1 MFSMEGILHYIWQH
15 RIFPPQEM
23 FTTDGRRLEVLDVG
37 THNLGSG
44 PDFFNAKLKID
55 GILWAGN
62 VEMHSV
68 ASDWFRHGHD
78 KDEAYDNTI
87 LHVVAEDDTSVLTRA
102 GNSPAQLVLTVPD
115 SIRERYDE
123 LSRTMD
129 YPRCHRL
136 VCGMLPMK
144 IHAWM
149 DALLVERLMQR
160 SEAVLGRVERFQ
172 GDWERATFVTLA
184 RTFGFGLNGDAFERW
199 AERVPLQAAGKH
211 RDHLEQVAAIFL
223 GVSGLLER
231 CPSNPGVLELS
242 PDMLQR
248 EWRFLSAKFQLSETV
263 PPSVWRHMRIRP
275 QNFPEVRI
283 LHLARLFH
291 EDKCSLRRFLEVD
304 DVQTLAKSLRPC
316 GITESACRLL
326 VINTIVPV
334 LYAYGIQHRDEA
346 LKERAI
352 SFLEALPAEEN
363 YIMRQWRSCG
373 LEVSSAADSQALI
386 QLKREYCERQGC
398 LRCRFG
404 QEFLAL

>member
-1 MFSMEGILHYIWQH
+1 
-15 RIFPPQEM
+15 M

-55 GILWAGN
+55 GILWVGN

-102 GNSPAQLVLTVPD
+102 GNRPAQFVLTVPD

-160 SEAVLGRVERFQ
+160 SEAVIGRVERFQ
-172 GDWERATFVTLA
+172 GDWERATFVTTA

-199 AERVPLQAAGKH
+199 AEHVPLQAVGKH

-231 CPSNPGVLELS
+231 CPSDSGMPELS
-242 PDMLQR
+242 PDVLQR
-248 EWRFLSAKFQLSETV
+248 EWRFLSVKFQLSERV
-263 PPSVWRHMRIRP
+263 PPSLWRHMRIRP

-334 LYAYGIQHRDEA
+334 LYAYGILHRDEA
-346 LKERAI
+346 MKERAI

-386 QLKREYCERQGC
+386 QLKREYCDRQGC

-404 QEFLAL
+404 QEFLSV

>member
-1 MFSMEGILHYIWQH
+1 MEGILHYIWHH
-15 RIFPPQEM
+15 RIFPPEELH
-23 FTTDGRRLEVLDVG
+23 TTDGRRLEVIDVG
-37 THNLGSG
+37 THNLASG
-44 PDFFNAKLKID
+44 PDFFNAKVKID
-55 GILWAGN
+55 GVMWAGN
-62 VEMHSV
+62 VEMHMQ

-102 GNSPAQLVLTVPD
+102 GNRPAQFVLTVPD

-160 SEAVLGRVERFQ
+160 SEAVIGRVERFQ
-172 GDWERATFVTLA
+172 GDWERATFVTTA

-199 AERVPLQAAGKH
+199 AEHVPLQAVGKH

-231 CPSNPGVLELS
+231 CPSDSGMPELS
-242 PDMLQR
+242 PDVLQR
-248 EWRFLSAKFQLSETV
+248 EWRFLSVKFQLSERV
-263 PPSVWRHMRIRP
+263 PPSLWRHMRIRP

-291 EDKCSLRRFLEVD
+291 EDKCSLHRFLELA
-304 DVQTLAKSLRPC
+304 DVSSLSRNLRPC
-316 GITESACRLL
+316 GITEAVSRLL
-326 VINTIVPV
+326 VINAVVPV

-346 LKERAI
+346 LKEKAI
-352 SFLEALPAEEN
+352 GFLEGLPAEEN

-386 QLKREYCERQGC
+386 QLKREYCDRQGC

-404 QEFLAL
+404 QEFLSV